1 MLLQKELIPMIEA
14 NLPNMAYA
22 EKDIAKFFLKQQPLN
37 NYSCKALCE
46 CLNVSKATL
55 TRFAKKCGFKGFRQF
70 IFKYQEM
77 IREKEKLALYT
88 EATEKV
94 LSDYEEMLRKT
105 YTVLDEV
112 QLERIA
118 EMIETAER
126 VYLYGKVSS
135 VLALQEMKM
144 RFMRLGVIG
153 EVLSD
158 EDMILW
164 NSLLLNENC
173 LVIGASVSG
182 QTDIVLEGLQKAA
195 DKGAKTVLMTT
206 RKFDEEDCFFDE
218 LLLLASTNHLSYG
231 NRISPQFPIL
241 LITDCLFSH
250 YLESPEIIWKVQRDN
265 IITIKLLS
273 IRRNN
278 KMSQIWTKEKFI
290 SQVHGGVI
298 VSCQALPGEPL
309 YNEEFSL
316 MPFMAKAALEAGAVG
331 IRANSVRDIKA
342 IQKVVDLPIIGIIKR
357 DYPPQEPYIT
367 ATMKEV
373 DELVECGTTVIAFDA
388 TLRPRYDGLV
398 INEFIKKIKEKYPN
412 QLLMADVS
420 NFDEGLYAFKS
431 GVDFVGTTL
440 SGYTSTSVQ
449 SDEPDFELMKKLAD
463 FNIPVIAEGK
473 IHYPEQLKKAYSLG
487 VTSVVIGGAITRP
500 KEIAQRFINVIK

>member
-1 MLLQKELIPMIEA
+1 MKNIEKKKISVRIKNVNVYFNKGAHMLLQKELIPMIEA

-37 NYSCKALCE
+37 NYSCEALCE
-46 CLNVSKATL
+46 SLNVSKATL

-77 IREKEKLALYT
+77 ICEKEKLALYT

-126 VYLYGKVSS
+126 VYLYGEGSS

-173 LVIGASVSG
+173 LVIGASISG

-206 RKFDEEDCFFDE
+206 RNFDEEDCFFDE
-218 LLLLASTNHLSYG
+218 LLLLASINHLSYG

-250 YLESPEIIWKVQRDN
+250 YLESPERQYYYNQTIIH
-265 IITIKLLS
+265 
-273 IRRNN
+273 
-278 KMSQIWTKEKFI
+278 KE
-290 SQVHGGVI
+290 
-298 VSCQALPGEPL
+298 E
-309 YNEEFSL
+309 
-316 MPFMAKAALEAGAVG
+316 
-331 IRANSVRDIKA
+331 
-342 IQKVVDLPIIGIIKR
+342 
-357 DYPPQEPYIT
+357 
-367 ATMKEV
+367 
-373 DELVECGTTVIAFDA
+373 
-388 TLRPRYDGLV
+388 
-398 INEFIKKIKEKYPN
+398 
-412 QLLMADVS
+412 
-420 NFDEGLYAFKS
+420 
-431 GVDFVGTTL
+431 
-440 SGYTSTSVQ
+440 
-449 SDEPDFELMKKLAD
+449 
-463 FNIPVIAEGK
+463 
-473 IHYPEQLKKAYSLG
+473 
-487 VTSVVIGGAITRP
+487 
-500 KEIAQRFINVIK
+500 

>member
-1 MLLQKELIPMIEA
+1 MLLQKELIPTIEA

-37 NYSCKALCE
+37 NYSCEALCE
-46 CLNVSKATL
+46 SLNVSKATL

-126 VYLYGKVSS
+126 VYLYGEGSS

-173 LVIGASVSG
+173 LVIGASISG

-206 RKFDEEDCFFDE
+206 RNFDEEDCFFDE
-218 LLLLASTNHLSYG
+218 LLLLASINHLSYG

-250 YLESPEIIWKVQRDN
+250 YLESPERQYYYNQTIIH
-265 IITIKLLS
+265 
-273 IRRNN
+273 
-278 KMSQIWTKEKFI
+278 KE
-290 SQVHGGVI
+290 
-298 VSCQALPGEPL
+298 E
-309 YNEEFSL
+309 
-316 MPFMAKAALEAGAVG
+316 
-331 IRANSVRDIKA
+331 
-342 IQKVVDLPIIGIIKR
+342 
-357 DYPPQEPYIT
+357 
-367 ATMKEV
+367 
-373 DELVECGTTVIAFDA
+373 
-388 TLRPRYDGLV
+388 
-398 INEFIKKIKEKYPN
+398 
-412 QLLMADVS
+412 
-420 NFDEGLYAFKS
+420 
-431 GVDFVGTTL
+431 
-440 SGYTSTSVQ
+440 
-449 SDEPDFELMKKLAD
+449 
-463 FNIPVIAEGK
+463 
-473 IHYPEQLKKAYSLG
+473 
-487 VTSVVIGGAITRP
+487 
-500 KEIAQRFINVIK
+500 